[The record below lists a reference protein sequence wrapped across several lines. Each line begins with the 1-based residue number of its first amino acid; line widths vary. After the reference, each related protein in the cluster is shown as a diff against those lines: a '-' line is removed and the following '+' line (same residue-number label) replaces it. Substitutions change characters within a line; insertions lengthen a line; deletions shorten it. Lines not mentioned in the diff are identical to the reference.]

1 MHNLHAESM
10 RPDEIMNIK
19 PHPFLGDLAFL
30 LGTCWT
36 AFDGGRGV
44 GLRTHSFVRGEPAAD
59 LYSFL
64 RSVFLYIEEFG
75 SDEYDTVKGY
85 SPDLQGIN
93 YK

>member
-1 MHNLHAESM
+1 M
-10 RPDEIMNIK
+10 
-19 PHPFLGDLAFL
+19 
-30 LGTCWT
+30 
-36 AFDGGRGV
+36 
-44 GLRTHSFVRGEPAAD
+44 RGEPAAD